1 MSASISIPNITAVEE
16 AIMTA
21 FDGVAVLA
29 DGCYVWLNDMHS
41 KIYGFSMDES
51 IGKSWK
57 MLYDDDE
64 IQRIE
69 TLIFPELLANGSWKG
84 VCLGRHKDGHKFEV
98 ELSLRIC
105 RTGEMICCCRDISH
119 LLRAERTQRQ
129 LSSFLGGMTCL
140 LQAALDTRDLQLF
153 TTRMLRL
160 VADNIPQAEA
170 LLFVPG
176 PILKG
181 LVPAITLLP
190 PPPVARSMNT
200 PMDQYLAEHQQELT
214 LPLLPSELSVAT
226 LSSLSNWA
234 RESFA
239 IIHHELLLELSP
251 IMRSSE
257 LLGLVVLGHRGKDDT
272 LKFSLLKY
280 LDPVTSALSTLL
292 LNAVVE
298 RNNKEILERQQ
309 RLSHDFNLM
318 ARNAGVMV
326 WQWNLGSGRLHATD
340 NETQEKIWGT
350 ALEWASQ
357 HFEMIVPED
366 RERVHRG
373 IEQLQRQLV
382 PVFDAEY
389 TIIDAST
396 NRKVLRSL
404 ALFLPAENGEEE
416 IHGITYDVTENH
428 QLSSKLRDSEHNYR
442 RLFEWMPDGLL
453 LAVKP
458 RDSTDYR
465 VVEIN
470 NAMRGLLN
478 IDFSAPCEGME
489 LGDVLSP
496 EILTL
501 VKDCLNHTKSDDFT
515 VDYDLELPHYGSTT
529 RYIRVELSRDA
540 NHELYDKLFLR
551 AVDIDAQ
558 RRRELELSR
567 ISELNKAKS
576 DELRRVTRLKDEFLA
591 NMSHELRTP
600 LNGILGACEILEDG
614 VMGQM
619 PPKQLEMIE
628 ICRSSGKH
636 LLGIINDILDLSK
649 IDAGKMQLDFIP
661 LKVESLC
668 EELRKLVLPLAH
680 QASVKVELSLE
691 NARDAVINV
700 DHVRFRQ
707 ALLNLLANAIKYSP
721 AGCVVKLCCIW
732 DPDDGTVQF
741 DIIDDGIG
749 IEMNRVASLFL
760 PFEQVSTGLNRSHE
774 GTGLG
779 LTLVRKLVQLHFGHV
794 MVASQ
799 RDQGSRF
806 SIIIPD
812 ISSAPLL
819 RRYVDSTVS
828 GNVQLAEARPEVV
841 AIVVDSVESR
851 MQLLVSKLNSMNCPS
866 IGFLTISELPSAL
879 LNHHPRFV
887 MIEIGR
893 ELEAFSHTYALQR
906 DGMQADVSV
915 IAISDFLLVDEFMSA
930 RELYDLSVDVDGIL
944 AQPFTRNMMTPVL
957 QYK

>member
-21 FDGVAVLA
+21 FDGVAVLV
-29 DGCYVWLNDMHS
+29 DGCYVWLNEMHS
-41 KIYGFSMDES
+41 KIYGFSMEES
-51 IGKSWK
+51 IGKSWS

-69 TLIFPELLANGSWKG
+69 TLIFPELLANGSWSG

-98 ELSLRIC
+98 ELRLRIC

-119 LLRAERTQRQ
+119 ILRTERAQRQ

-160 VADNIPQAEA
+160 VADNVPQAEA

-176 PILKG
+176 PTLKG
-181 LVPAITLLP
+181 LVPAITILP
-190 PPPVARSMNT
+190 PPPVARSINT

-239 IIHHELLLELSP
+239 IVHHDLLLELSP

-366 RERVHRG
+366 RERVHRA

-389 TIIDAST
+389 TIIDASAD
-396 NRKVLRSL
+396 RKVLRSL
-404 ALFLPAENGEEE
+404 GLLLPAENGEEE

-428 QLSSKLRDSEHNYR
+428 QLSSKLRDSEDNYR

-458 RDSTDYR
+458 RDSSDYR

-470 NAMRGLLN
+470 NAMRGMLN
-478 IDFSAPCEGME
+478 IDFNAPCEGME
-489 LGDVLSP
+489 LKDALSP
-496 EILTL
+496 KILTL
-501 VKDCLNHTKSDDFT
+501 VKDCFNHTNSDDFT
-515 VDYDLELPHYGSTT
+515 VDYELELPHYGSST
-529 RYIRVELSRDA
+529 RYIRLVLSRDA

-551 AVDIDAQ
+551 AVDIDSQ
-558 RRRELELSR
+558 RRRELELSS

-614 VMGQM
+614 VMGKM
-619 PPKQLEMIE
+619 TPKQLDMIG
-628 ICRSSGKH
+628 ICSSSGKH

-668 EELRKLVLPLAH
+668 DELSKLMMPLAH
-680 QASVKVELSLE
+680 QAGVKVELSLE
-691 NARDAVINV
+691 NARDASINV

-707 ALLNLLANAIKYSP
+707 ALLNLLANAVKYSP
-721 AGCVVKLCCIW
+721 AGGVVKLCCTW
-732 DPDDGTVQF
+732 YEDAGTIQF

-749 IEMNRVASLFL
+749 IEMNKVASLFL
-760 PFEQVSTGLNRSHE
+760 PFEQVSTGLSRSHE

-794 MVASQ
+794 VVASQ
-799 RDQGSRF
+799 RDHGSRF

-812 ISSAPLL
+812 ISSALLL
-819 RRYVDSTVS
+819 RRHFESTVYVDT
-828 GNVQLAEARPEVV
+828 QLAEARRGIL

-851 MQLLVSKLNSMNCPS
+851 MQLLVSKLNAMNYPS
-866 IGFLTISELPSAL
+866 IGLLTISDLPSVL
-879 LNHHPRFV
+879 LNHQPRFV
-887 MIEIGR
+887 MIEVGR
-893 ELEAFSHTYALQR
+893 ELEAYSHTYSSHR
-906 DGMQADVSV
+906 EGMQSSVNV
-915 IAISDFLLVDEFMSA
+915 IAISDFILEDDFQNV
-930 RELYDLSVDVDGIL
+930 RELYDLSLDVHGII
-944 AQPFTRNMMTPVL
+944 AQPFTRDMMAPVL
-957 QYK
+957 QHK